1 MGTARW
7 WKWASRSSLTPQSA
21 PPMYFPVN
29 QTGSSTLQAWGS
41 GERWGS
47 ELERDRNNVVTAL
60 SPILPPPSLPPITG
74 VLSLPLSLPL
84 PSSFSFSLPPSLPPF
99 LLLPSSFPLSLPPS
113 LPFFLFL
120 RQVLLPSP
128 DLELLEIC
136 LPPPLR
142 C

>member
-7 WKWASRSSLTPQSA
+7 WKWASRSSLTSQSA

-47 ELERDRNNVVTAL
+47 ELERDKQCSY
-60 SPILPPPSLPPITG
+60 SPVSHPASSPSSSYHGSAIPSPFPPPPFFL
-74 VLSLPLSLPL
+74 L
-84 PSSFSFSLPPSLPPF
+84 FLPPSI
-99 LLLPSSFPLSLPPS
+99 PSSFPPSLPPS

-120 RQVLLPSP
+120 RQVLLHSP